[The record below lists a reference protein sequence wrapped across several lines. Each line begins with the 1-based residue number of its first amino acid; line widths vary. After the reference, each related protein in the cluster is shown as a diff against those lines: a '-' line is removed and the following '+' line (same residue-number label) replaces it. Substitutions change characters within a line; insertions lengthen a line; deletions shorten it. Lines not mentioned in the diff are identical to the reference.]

1 MPTYTWRPNSNTV
14 TYILEKSVDRG
25 LTWAAL
31 GSVLHDYAGPD
42 YDSAQS
48 LFAFDDITPVVGE
61 MVRIYGQ
68 NAEGNGTAE
77 ILHGPL
83 VANPTCRLYGV
94 VVHTIT
100 GEPSEGVEVRIKPLS
115 KRRKSSLIP
124 NAGVPAVN
132 IPSTLGGDRTFRT
145 FTEADGTW
153 KFDLVRG
160 ISVACTVPS
169 TGFHQDFY
177 VPDDR
182 DVLNITDTHIYRAGS
197 RFQGN
202 QNNPASHGPN
212 FVST

>member
-31 GSVLHDYAGPD
+31 GSVLHDYTGPD
-42 YDSAQS
+42 YDSAQA

-61 MVRIYGQ
+61 LVRIYGQ
-68 NAEGNGTAE
+68 NAEGDGPAD

-94 VVHTIT
+94 VIHTIT

-115 KRRKSSLIP
+115 NRRKSSILP

-132 IPSTLGGDRTFRT
+132 IPSTLGGDRVFRT
-145 FTEADGTW
+145 FTGADGTW

-160 ISVACTVPS
+160 ISVLCIVPS
-169 TGFHQDFY
+169 TGFQQDFY

-182 DVLNITDTHIYRAGS
+182 DVLNIADTHIYRASS
-197 RFQGN
+197 RFQGS

-212 FVST
+212 FIST